1 METAD
6 PTVVTLLALAAAYG
20 MVVLGIGKRKLVW
33 RRRCRVLRGWSLP
46 GDVLCGWCLDVASP
60 PDTGGDEAPAS
71 LRK

>member
-33 RRRCRVLRGWSLP
+33 RRRCRVCGGPS
-46 GDVLCGWCLDVASP
+46 DLCRCRNP
-60 PDTGGDEAPAS
+60 RP
-71 LRK
+71 